1 MLKRDHVIQV
11 HSRGRRGSPG
21 FSLVEIIVV
30 LTVLGVVAA
39 AAGLGFRAINEKS
52 RIAVAASNALSDL
65 RYAQET
71 AMTERQDV
79 TFTVNSG
86 TNSYSAAYS
95 ASGALL
101 KSPLKPTE
109 SLNVTLGVKETK
121 GVSITAANASITFNP
136 DGIPYSP
143 YPSGGDLA
151 GAVTIMTLNGEM
163 SVVLQPSGYSEVQ

>member
-1 MLKRDHVIQV
+1 MLTRINAIQI
-11 HSRGRRGSPG
+11 HSSGMRGSPG
-21 FSLVEIIVV
+21 FSLVEVIVV
-30 LTVLGVVAA
+30 VTVIGVIGAT
-39 AAGLGFRAINEKS
+39 AGFLFSSANRKS
-52 RIAVAASNALSDL
+52 RITVAASNALSDL

-79 TFTVNSG
+79 TFTVNAG
-86 TNSYSAAYS
+86 GNSYSAVYA

-101 KSPLKPTE
+101 KSPLKQTE
-109 SLNVTLGVKETK
+109 GLSITLGTKETK
-121 GVSITAANASITFNP
+121 GVSITAANASVTFNP

-151 GAVTIMTLNGEM
+151 GAVTIMTLNSEM